1 MKITRFITASAL
13 FLIALVSAV
22 SAQTVEVRT
31 PRNGPLNGLPPS
43 VTCWLSNITKTSRRQ
58 SICRVRLSLRE

>member
-13 FLIALVSAV
+13 FLMALVSAV
-22 SAQTVEVRT
+22 PAQTVEVIRT
-31 PRNGPLNGLPPS
+31 PLNGLPPS
-43 VTCWLSNITKTSRRQ
+43 ATCWLSNITKTSRRQ